1 MGNNEARTLWISI
14 GAAFFAVFL
23 LYSYT
28 QERSAELTK
37 KFGAKQRVVIA
48 TKDINEMETI
58 DESKLSIEDRPVDFV
73 QPQALQDPERAV
85 GMVALA
91 PIKSGEQILESKIM
105 EPGPVTGLSLQVAP
119 TKRAVTIPI
128 DDTRGVAKLLKP
140 GDRIDLVAALDVGRG
155 ATQRREVKT
164 ILQDVVVL
172 ATGLRIVN
180 ELPRLFERVGQTDF
194 IKNIRADTNFST
206 ITVEASPQEAQ
217 NLIYILAT
225 SPGSLFLT
233 LRHPSDRA
241 KVNLT
246 QSNVDTLLN
255 RVDSAALADSMRAPA
270 AVSAPMSQ
278 PAPQVAPSRPA
289 PKRKRGGFVE
299 IE

>member
-1 MGNNEARTLWISI
+1 MVNNEARTFYISV
-14 GAAFFAVFL
+14 GSAFFAVFL

-37 KFGAKQRVVIA
+37 KFGAKQRVVVA

-91 PIKSGEQILESKIM
+91 PIKSGEQVLESKIM

-164 ILQDVVVL
+164 IMQDVVVL

-180 ELPRLFERVGQTDF
+180 ELPRLFERVGKEDF

-206 ITVEASPQEAQ
+206 ITIEASPQDTQ
-217 NLIYILAT
+217 SLIYILAT
-225 SPGSLFLT
+225 SPGSLFIT
-233 LRHPSDRA
+233 LRHPSDRTKLSLA
-241 KVNLT
+241 P
-246 QSNVDTLLN
+246 SNIDSILN
-255 RVDSAALADSMRAPA
+255 RVDSAALADSVRAPA
-270 AVSAPMSQ
+270 SYGTPVPQ
-278 PAPQVAPSRPA
+278 PAPQAAPRPS
-289 PKRKRGGFVE
+289 PKKKRGGFVE